1 MDKKNA
7 QPLVSIVTPCYN
19 GAKSVKTFLDSVL
32 HQTYDNIEIF
42 FINDGSTDKTEDI
55 CKEYAERF
63 KERGYDFYY
72 IKQENAGQAA
82 AINKGLKLFKGKY
95 LTWPD
100 SDDYLC
106 PEYVEHKVNF
116 LESHPEYNMVISPI
130 THVHESDL
138 SKGFFTEIRTR
149 SKNDNLFTDFI
160 QGRNSYYPP
169 GGYMITAE
177 GFLKAYPNRQ
187 ILESKEGQNIQML
200 LPMAYMH
207 KYGHLDEVLYHY
219 IIYSNSHAHKE
230 RQFQEALDRSDSIM
244 GLMQKVMAEID
255 MPKNEREQYEKMLEH
270 ERWRRHFY
278 FSIQYKNRKYMNEVY
293 KKHRKTGSVLLKDC
307 ILHIVRNFT
316 WK

>member
-1 MDKKNA
+1 MNGKKA

-19 GAKSVKTFLDSVL
+19 GEKSVRTFLNSVL
-32 HQTYDNIEIF
+32 HQTYDNIEIY
-42 FINDGSTDKTEDI
+42 FINDGSTDKTEEI
-55 CKEYAERF
+55 CKEYEELYKA
-63 KERGYDFYY
+63 RGYDFYY

-106 PEYVEHKVNF
+106 PEYVEHKVEF
-116 LESHPEYNMVISPI
+116 LEEHPELNMVISPI
-130 THVHESDL
+130 MHVNESDL
-138 SKGFFTEIRTR
+138 EKGVFTDIRKR
-149 SKNDNLFTDFI
+149 MKNDNLFADFI

-177 GFLKAYPNRQ
+177 SFFEAYPDRQ
-187 ILESKEGQNIQML
+187 ILESREGQNIQML
-200 LPMAYMH
+200 LPIAYMH

-230 RQFQEALDRSDSIM
+230 REFQEALDRSDRLIYLKSEV
-244 GLMQKVMAEID
+244 MQQMN
-255 MPKNEREQYEKMLEH
+255 MPKMEREKYEKLLEH

-278 FSIQYKNRKYMNEVY
+278 FAIQYRNRKYMNEVY
-293 KKHRKTGSVLLKDC
+293 KKHRNTGSVLLKDRL
-307 ILHIVRNFT
+307 LHIVRNFT